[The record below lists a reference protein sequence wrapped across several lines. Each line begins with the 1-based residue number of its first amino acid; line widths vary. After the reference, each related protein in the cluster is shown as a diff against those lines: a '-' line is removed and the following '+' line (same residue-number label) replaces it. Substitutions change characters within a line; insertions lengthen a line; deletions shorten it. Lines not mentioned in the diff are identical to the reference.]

1 MQKGVIINDA
11 FFSTSYFVLLPYNMY
26 MAEDIKEVNIEQKI
40 EAPLKPESA
49 VETSAENKAGEQAP
63 EAETAVKDGINAA
76 ETKTYNLE
84 PKTYNPVS
92 AAPDET
98 VIKVEKV
105 LEENIAPYFA
115 RLTPDQQHKF
125 KTEGEK
131 VTKEI
136 AQCLKEVKVN
146 VARIFQLIWAW
157 LMFLPGVNKI
167 FLQQEAKIKTDK
179 ILRIKDSQ
187 N

>member
-1 MQKGVIINDA
+1 M
-11 FFSTSYFVLLPYNMY
+11 
-26 MAEDIKEVNIEQKI
+26 EDVKEPNIEQKI

-49 VETSAENKAGEQAP
+49 LTTSLENKAGEQAP
-63 EAETAVKDGINAA
+63 EIKENVV
-76 ETKTYNLE
+76 LE
-84 PKTYNPVS
+84 EIIPNSYPPAGGPNSVQSVP
-92 AAPDET
+92 APADQTLIQIEHA
-98 VIKVEKV
+98 

-131 VTKEI
+131 VTIEI

-179 ILRIKDSQ
+179 ILRIKNSEL
-187 N
+187 

>member
-1 MQKGVIINDA
+1 MKDLNEA
-11 FFSTSYFVLLPYNMY
+11 
-26 MAEDIKEVNIEQKI
+26 NIEQKI
-40 EAPLKPESA
+40 EAPKTPESA
-49 VETSAENKAGEQAP
+49 VETSAENKAGEQAL
-63 EAETAVKDGINAA
+63 EIKKNTILEETLPNSKFQIPN
-76 ETKTYNLE
+76 
-84 PKTYNPVS
+84 S
-92 AAPDET
+92 AQPAPTQVDQSL
-98 VIKVEKV
+98 VQVEKV

-146 VARIFQLIWAW
+146 VAKIFQLIWAW

-179 ILRIKDSQ
+179 ILKIKSSEL
-187 N
+187 